1 MPLISPTS
9 VVLTVF
15 LALVLDL
22 LGAFSPRMRPNTGMT
37 LTFHVLPLLAFTL
50 PLPLF
55 PRLIDFY
62 TVQESND
69 PTTLLARSLAF
80 FRYTRSRLTSFAP
93 GGAIY
98 TPSGVEGGGI
108 VAAYNKKWDVVLLGG
123 AMGAIISDV
132 TDANTRSK
140 SLALIGLAFS
150 ICFTFGPSLGA
161 YFASQPLP
169 LARKSATNTRWNVY
183 AFPAA
188 ISVGLLLLETV
199 YLAIKLPETKDYKKT
214 QQQQQQQRLVEAPS
228 TMGGQEGRGKE
239 SVEVRRQRLYKLGRL
254 HGFFLLFFSGA
265 EFTLTFLNI
274 GILSSLLQGG
284 YVRRALAKGKVSEL
298 TFTKQGIY
306 SCIAALSLMAA
317 LPFPAIK
324 DSGYSTVV
332 LYAIASCLAY
342 TSATC
347 VTGMMAA
354 AAACCDEDDAQST
367 VVKGKASGALPRGR
381 ALGGFRSRGQLGRAI
396 GPLWA
401 TTLYWTRGPT
411 VAYSVAAGA
420 LTLIVIGMGPM
431 VKDEMKR
438 RKSVKVD

>member
-1 MPLISPTS
+1 M
-9 VVLTVF
+9 
-15 LALVLDL
+15 
-22 LGAFSPRMRPNTGMT
+22 
-37 LTFHVLPLLAFTL
+37 
-50 PLPLF
+50 
-55 PRLIDFY
+55 
-62 TVQESND
+62 
-69 PTTLLARSLAF
+69 
-80 FRYTRSRLTSFAP
+80 
-93 GGAIY
+93 
-98 TPSGVEGGGI
+98 
-108 VAAYNKKWDVVLLGG
+108 
-123 AMGAIISDV
+123 
-132 TDANTRSK
+132 
-140 SLALIGLAFS
+140 
-150 ICFTFGPSLGA
+150 GPSLGA

-169 LARKSATNTRWNVY
+169 LASKTATNPRWNVY

-188 ISVGLLLLETV
+188 ISVALLLLETV
-199 YLAIKLPETKDYKKT
+199 YLAINLPETKDYKKS
-214 QQQQQQQRLVEAPS
+214 QQQLEKKPTTAGVK
-228 TMGGQEGRGKE
+228 EGKVKE
-239 SVEVRRQRLYKLGRL
+239 SVEVRRQRLKKLGRL
-254 HGFFLLFFSGA
+254 HGFFLLFFSGVSGCNMPSFTLLPDFLTSFAIVEKA

-354 AAACCDEDDAQST
+354 AAACCDEDDAQT
-367 VVKGKASGALPRGR
+367 TVKGRGSDALPRGR

-401 TTLYWTRGPT
+401 TALYWTRGPT
-411 VAYSVAAGA
+411 VAYAVAAAA
-420 LTLIVIGMGPM
+420 LTLIVLGMGPM

-438 RKSVKVD
+438 RKNIKVN